1 MNNQPD
7 HDNPS
12 VPAANTDSTQPNSKG
27 EPNPSASEQKAPNE
41 PQPQPASSSGG
52 LPFGI
57 IAAAAA
63 GWFLMGHKEQLGDK
77 GGFIIVIGA
86 IVLGVMSAGMLSKK

>member
-7 HDNPS
+7 QDNPS
-12 VPAANTDSTQPNSKG
+12 LPKANTESPQAAPKG
-27 EPNPSASEQKAPNE
+27 EQNPTVSEQKTQNE
-41 PQPQPASSSGG
+41 PPPQPASSSGG

-63 GWFLMGHKEQLGDK
+63 GWFLMGHKDQLGDK